1 MFKALALVY
10 AFTVIS
16 LAGCESLHVDRITL
30 QHMQQKEI
38 RVVPGAANISLVV
51 KAIDKRDY
59 LAPGISRKWGKAV
72 VGYGRNGLGEETY
85 PDIIVTEP
93 IELTLKRSIEDELKA
108 RGFQIDQNA
117 NLIIE
122 IDINTFFNDYKVGF
136 IWSDSVADLN
146 IDVKVLSNTGY
157 ILYSRIIAEQ
167 GHKAWASTMSGE
179 DAKIA
184 LNRAVDN
191 GINALFSDGAFISAL
206 SHDN

>member
-30 QHMQQKEI
+30 QHMQQKKILE
-38 RVVPGAANISLVV
+38 VPGAANISVVV

-72 VGYGRNGLGEETY
+72 VGYGRNGFGEETY

-93 IELTLKRSIEDELKA
+93 VELTLKRSIEDELKA
-108 RGFQIDQNA
+108 RGFQIGQNA
-117 NLIIE
+117 NLIVE
-122 IDINTFFNDYKVGF
+122 IGINTFFNDFKVGF
-136 IWSDSVADLN
+136 ILSDSVAELN

-157 ILYSRIIAEQ
+157 ILYSRKIVEQ

-184 LNRAVDN
+184 LNGAIDN
-191 GINALFSDGAFISAL
+191 GINALFSDCAFMSAL
-206 SHDN
+206 LHDN